1 MCVECGFVQAVCD
14 ARKRFIFVAM
24 DMPGSTHDS
33 RAFGFSA
40 LWAALDAGLV
50 AEGFYLL
57 GDAAYRGLFT
67 ATGNKSP
74 MGGTYTSKKIGSD
87 TKGPTACVFK
97 SLKCRGTLPFVR
109 FCLTNSCVCVCVC
122 VCVSA

>member
-33 RAFGFSA
+33 SAFGFSA

-50 AEGFYLL
+50 AEGFYLKGCIRTL
-57 GDAAYRGLFT
+57 
-67 ATGNKSP
+67 TGFVKFSP
-74 MGGTYTSKKIGSD
+74 
-87 TKGPTACVFK
+87 P
-97 SLKCRGTLPFVR
+97 SLVI
-109 FCLTNSCVCVCVC
+109 
-122 VCVSA
+122 

>member
-57 GDAAYRGLFT
+57 GDAAYRGYMCLSLPTHLCIQHNLRTCACFVPLYSRAVCT
-67 ATGNKSP
+67 VLSFILSTCIRTLTGFVKFSP
-74 MGGTYTSKKIGSD
+74 
-87 TKGPTACVFK
+87 P
-97 SLKCRGTLPFVR
+97 SLVI
-109 FCLTNSCVCVCVC
+109 
-122 VCVSA
+122 